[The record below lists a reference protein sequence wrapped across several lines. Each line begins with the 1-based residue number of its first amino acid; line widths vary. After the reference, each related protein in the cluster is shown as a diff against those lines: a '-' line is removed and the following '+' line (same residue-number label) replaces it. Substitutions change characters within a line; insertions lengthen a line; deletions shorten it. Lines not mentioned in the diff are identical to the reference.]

1 MCSSDLDGAQTTA
14 PKDAQMK
21 VSKSFRIQWKRL
33 SMKVM
38 EVLYASLFKNV
49 DKRIEKEYTL
59 IDKVFF

>member
-1 MCSSDLDGAQTTA
+1 
-14 PKDAQMK
+14 MK